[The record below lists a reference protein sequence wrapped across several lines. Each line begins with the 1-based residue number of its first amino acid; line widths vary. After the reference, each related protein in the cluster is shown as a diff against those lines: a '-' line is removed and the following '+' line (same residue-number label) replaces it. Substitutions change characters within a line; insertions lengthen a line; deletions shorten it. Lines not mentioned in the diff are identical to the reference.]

1 MPQFEIIII
10 AWSSD
15 DASIIQKINKKSM
28 QKCGRQ
34 SGSRPLHSYTNE
46 KTETQE
52 IFWVRGPHKKIFIS
66 PYIK

>member
-28 QKCGRQ
+28 QSVVGKVVAGHYIHRQ
-34 SGSRPLHSYTNE
+34 MKKLRRKKSFESGGLIRKYLFLLT
-46 KTETQE
+46 
-52 IFWVRGPHKKIFIS
+52 
-66 PYIK
+66 